1 MSDLIQFRRATILGT
16 GLMGGSF
23 ALALRSHF
31 PQIEITGYDRAEALD
46 RAKSVGVIDRV
57 ESDLAAAVR
66 SADLVYIAM
75 PIVPAIES
83 LGAVAAAA
91 PAHALVTDACST
103 KSLICRA
110 AREYFKSKSF
120 FLGGHPMAGKEASG
134 VENADAELLR
144 GARYALIAGGEDAD
158 PRVRAFAAVVGE
170 IGAEPV
176 WCDADTHD
184 WAAAIVSHLPQ
195 MLSVALAG
203 VVQDET
209 DETGLPLS
217 LAGSGLHDAL
227 RLAASPYAVWRD
239 ICLTNHDNIAHALDR
254 LVQSI
259 EHLRTHLRSRELEQE
274 FLASNELYKTL
285 HKLK

>member
-1 MSDLIQFRRATILGT
+1 MSEPVQFRRVTILGT

-31 PQIEITGYDRAEALD
+31 PQIEITGYDRAEMLG
-46 RAKSVGVIDRV
+46 RAKSSGAIHRA

-83 LGAVAAAA
+83 LAAIAAAA
-91 PAHALVTDACST
+91 PPHALVTDACST
-103 KSLICRA
+103 KALICRA
-110 AREYFKSKSF
+110 GREYFQSKSL

-134 VENADAELLR
+134 VENADADLLR
-144 GARYALIAGGEDAD
+144 GARYALIAASEEVD
-158 PRVRAFAAVVGE
+158 PRVGAFAALVRE
-170 IGAEPV
+170 IGGEPV
-176 WCDADTHD
+176 WCDAETHD

-195 MLSVALAG
+195 LLSVALAR

-217 LAGSGLHDAL
+217 LAGSGLRDAL

-239 ICLTNHDNIAHALDR
+239 ICLTNHDNISHALDR
-254 LVQSI
+254 LAQAI

-274 FLASNELYKTL
+274 FLAANDLCKTL

>member
-1 MSDLIQFRRATILGT
+1 
-16 GLMGGSF
+16 MGGSF
-23 ALALRSHF
+23 GLALRSHF
-31 PQIEITGYDRAEALD
+31 PQIEITGHDRAETLE
-46 RAKSVGVIDRV
+46 RAKASGAIHRA
-57 ESDLAAAVR
+57 EADLAAAVR

-83 LGAVAAAA
+83 LAAVAAAA
-91 PAHALVTDACST
+91 PPHALVTDACST

-110 AREYFKSKSF
+110 AREHFKSKSL

-144 GARYALIAGGEDAD
+144 GARYALIAAGEDVE
-158 PRVRAFAAVVGE
+158 PRVRAFAAMVRE

-176 WCDADTHD
+176 WCDPETHD

-195 MLSVALAG
+195 LLSVALAR

-217 LAGSGLHDAL
+217 LAGSGLRDAL
-227 RLAASPYAVWRD
+227 RLAASPYGVWRD
-239 ICLTNHDNIAHALDR
+239 ICLTNNDNISHALDR
-254 LVQSI
+254 LAQAI

-274 FLASNELYKTL
+274 FLASNELWRVL

>member
-1 MSDLIQFRRATILGT
+1 MNEPIQFRRVTILGT

-23 ALALRSHF
+23 GLALRSHF
-31 PQIEITGYDRAEALD
+31 PQIEITGYDRAETLE
-46 RAKSVGVIDRV
+46 RAKSRGAIQRS
-57 ESDLAAAVR
+57 ESDLTAAVR

-83 LGAVAAAA
+83 LAAVAAAA

-110 AREYFKSKSF
+110 AREHFKSKSF

-144 GARYALIAGGEDAD
+144 GGRYAFVAAGEDAD
-158 PRVRAFAAVVGE
+158 PRVRAFVAVVRE

-195 MLSVALAG
+195 LLSVALAR
-203 VVQDET
+203 VVEDET
-209 DETGLPLS
+209 DETGLPLA
-217 LAGSGLHDAL
+217 LAGSGLRDAL

-239 ICLTNHDNIAHALDR
+239 ICLTNNDNISHALDR
-254 LVQSI
+254 LAQSI
-259 EHLRTHLRSRELEQE
+259 EYLRTHLRSRELEQE